1 MAEAFGA
8 VDSGAHLMER
18 SAQQLAEQLAVFL
31 ERHSRTLV
39 LTGAGLSTASGIPDY
54 RDRDGVRRGRLPI
67 QGPEFR
73 RDPAV
78 QRRYWARSMVGWP
91 VLTKARPNDGHRA
104 LAALEQ
110 GNRLGFILTQNVDG
124 LHQQAGSHAV
134 LELHGNIHHVACLG
148 CGARFPR
155 AFIQT
160 QLQATNPG
168 LNETM
173 AQPLPDGDA
182 ALDTDTMDE
191 VQANFVL
198 PVCVHC
204 GGVLMP
210 DVVFFGDNVPPAR
223 TACALAQ
230 MEAADAL
237 LVVGSSLMVYSGFR
251 FCRLAQ
257 AAGKPIAAVNL
268 GRTRADDLLAL
279 KLEASSEQLLP
290 LVARLLGADSPA
302 PLPDLLDPRGIS

>member
-1 MAEAFGA
+1 MAEGYTTPAGA
-8 VDSGAHLMER
+8 EA
-18 SAQQLAEQLAVFL
+18 LAAFL
-31 ERHSRTLV
+31 ERHPRTLV

-73 RDPAV
+73 RDRAV

-91 VLTKARPNDGHRA
+91 LLARATPNAGHRA
-104 LAALEQ
+104 LAALEASD
-110 GNRLGFILTQNVDG
+110 RLGFILTQNVDG
-124 LHQQAGSHAV
+124 LHHQAGSHAL

-155 AFIQT
+155 AFVQT
-160 QLQATNPG
+160 QLEFANPALLQA
-168 LNETM
+168 M
-173 AQPLPDGDA
+173 ATPLPDGDA
-182 ALDTDTMDE
+182 ALDPDAVTGVE
-191 VQANFVL
+191 IPA
-198 PVCVHC
+198 CVHC

-257 AAGKPIAAVNL
+257 AAGKPIAALNL
-268 GRTRADDLLAL
+268 GRTRADDMLAL
-279 KLEASSEQLLP
+279 KLEASAEQVLP
-290 LVARLLGADSPA
+290 LVSQLLAAGPPA
-302 PLPDLLDPRGIS
+302 PLADLIDHRGTM

>member
-1 MAEAFGA
+1 MAEGLSIHEGVGALAAF
-8 VDSGAHLMER
+8 
-18 SAQQLAEQLAVFL
+18 LA
-31 ERHSRTLV
+31 RHPRTLV

-73 RDPAV
+73 RDVAV

-91 VLTKARPNDGHRA
+91 LLARARPNDGHRA
-104 LAALEQ
+104 LAALEAA
-110 GNRLGFILTQNVDG
+110 GKLGFILTQNVDG
-124 LHQQAGSHAV
+124 LHQQAGSHAL
-134 LELHGNIHHVACLG
+134 LELHGNIHYVSCLACD
-148 CGARFPR
+148 ARFPR
-155 AFIQT
+155 AFVQT
-160 QLQATNPG
+160 QLEFANPALLQA
-168 LNETM
+168 M
-173 AQPLPDGDA
+173 ATPLPDGDA
-182 ALDTDTMDE
+182 ALDPDAVTG
-191 VQANFVL
+191 VAI
-198 PVCVHC
+198 PACVHC

-257 AAGKPIAAVNL
+257 AAGKPIAAINL
-268 GRTRADDLLAL
+268 GRTRADDMLAL
-279 KLEASSEQLLP
+279 KLEASAEHILPQVAQLLD
-290 LVARLLGADSPA
+290 ANRPA
-302 PLPDLLDPRGIS
+302 PPSELIDHRGTM